1 MSPIEKSS
9 KLENVCY
16 DIRGPVLKE
25 AKRLEEEGNK
35 VLKLNIGNPAPFGF
49 EAPDEILVDVIRNLP
64 TAQGYCD
71 SKGLYSARKAI
82 MQHYQARGM
91 RDVTVEDIYIG
102 NGVSELIVQAMQ
114 ALLNSGDEMLVP
126 APDYPLWTAAVS
138 LSSGKAVHYLCDE
151 SSDWFPDLDDIRA
164 KITPRTRGIVII
176 NPNNPTGAVYS
187 KELLQEIVEIARQHN
202 LIIFADEIY
211 DKILYDERTVENLP
225 RRRLPSGLDGAEWP
239 EKTRERLYR
248 RTGNAGLN
256 ASVRQRAGPA
266 CYPDRAGR
274 LSEHQRIHHP
284 RRTPV

>member
-1 MSPIEKSS
+1 MAFTTKKVNVHVPIEKSS

-25 AKRLEEEGNK
+25 AKRPEEEGNK

-82 MQHYQARGM
+82 MQHYRARGM

-138 LSSGKAVHYLCDE
+138 LSGGNAVHYLCDE
-151 SSDWFPDLDDIRA
+151 SSDWFPDRMISAPKLRRVRVGSSSS
-164 KITPRTRGIVII
+164 T
-176 NPNNPTGAVYS
+176 PNNPTGAVYS
-187 KELLQEIVEIARQHN
+187 KELLMEIVEIARQNN

-211 DKILYDERTVENLP
+211 DKILYDDAEHHSIAAMAPDLLTITFNGLSKPIVLP
-225 RRRLPSGLDGAEWP
+225 V
-239 EKTRERLYR
+239 
-248 RTGNAGLN
+248 
-256 ASVRQRAGPA
+256 SVRAGW
-266 CYPDRAGR
+266 Y
-274 LSEHQRIHHP
+274 
-284 RRTPV
+284 

>member
-164 KITPRTRGIVII
+164 KITLARVGLLLSTPTTLPAQSILKSFCWRLLKLHVSIISLSLLTRF
-176 NPNNPTGAVYS
+176 TTKFFMMTQS
-187 KELLQEIVEIARQHN
+187 T
-202 LIIFADEIY
+202 
-211 DKILYDERTVENLP
+211 ILLP
-225 RRRLPSGLDGAEWP
+225 RWH
-239 EKTRERLYR
+239 
-248 RTGNAGLN
+248 RT
-256 ASVRQRAGPA
+256 
-266 CYPDRAGR
+266 C
-274 LSEHQRIHHP
+274 
-284 RRTPV
+284 

>member
-49 EAPDEILVDVIRNLP
+49 DAPDEILVDVIRNLP

-138 LSSGKAVHYLCDE
+138 LSSGKAVHYLTG
-151 SSDWFPDLDDIRA
+151 S
-164 KITPRTRGIVII
+164 RT
-176 NPNNPTGAVYS
+176 
-187 KELLQEIVEIARQHN
+187 LM
-202 LIIFADEIY
+202 IFAL
-211 DKILYDERTVENLP
+211 KL
-225 RRRLPSGLDGAEWP
+225 RL
-239 EKTRERLYR
+239 
-248 RTGNAGLN
+248 
-256 ASVRQRAGPA
+256 VRVGSLLSTQITQPA
-266 CYPDRAGR
+266 RYIPK
-274 LSEHQRIHHP
+274 SF
-284 RRTPV
+284 